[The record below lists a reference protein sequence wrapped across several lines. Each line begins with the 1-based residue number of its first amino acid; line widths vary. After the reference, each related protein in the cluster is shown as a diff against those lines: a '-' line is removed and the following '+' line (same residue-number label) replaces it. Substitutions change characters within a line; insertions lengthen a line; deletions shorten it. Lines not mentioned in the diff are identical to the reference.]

1 YVSRDVGD
9 LEQAIKLQEQAVAL
23 DPLRPDLRLGLGYV
37 LYVAGR
43 YDKAR
48 AELQKALDL
57 NPQAARVHF
66 FLSKILIAQG
76 KLQQAL
82 VEIDK
87 EPGYWGKLTGQ
98 VLIYHALSREQDSNA
113 ALAGLIATH
122 QNDSAYQIAQ
132 VYAFRGEID

>member
-1 YVSRDVGD
+1 MKFISSARVGS
-9 LEQAIKLQEQAVAL
+9 AL
-23 DPLRPDLRLGLGYV
+23 DPLRPDFRLGLGYV

-43 YDKAR
+43 YDKAS

-82 VEIDK
+82 VEVDK
-87 EPGYWGKLTGQ
+87 EPGDWGNLRDK
-98 VLIYHALSREQDSNA
+98 Y
-113 ALAGLIATH
+113 
-122 QNDSAYQIAQ
+122 
-132 VYAFRGEID
+132 